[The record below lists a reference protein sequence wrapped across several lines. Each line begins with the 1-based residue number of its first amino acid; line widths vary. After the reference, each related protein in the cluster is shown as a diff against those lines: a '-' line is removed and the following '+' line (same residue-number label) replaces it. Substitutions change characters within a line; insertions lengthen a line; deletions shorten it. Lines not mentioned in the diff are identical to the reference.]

1 VTVEPKEDLRA
12 AARRIVETGVKRL
25 PVVDADGRLV
35 GIVSRTDLLRVLHR
49 SDDDIRGDLERML
62 SDPLWAPDGLDVQI
76 TVASGVVTLTGT
88 TRFPL
93 DLPVVTSLTWR
104 VAGVVDVHNEATGR
118 DSDPRVVPA

>member
-1 VTVEPKEDLRA
+1 
-12 AARRIVETGVKRL
+12 
-25 PVVDADGRLV
+25 
-35 GIVSRTDLLRVLHR
+35 VLHR

-104 VAGVVDVHNEATGR
+104 VAGVVDVRNEAAGR
-118 DSDPRVVPA
+118 EPDPRVVPA